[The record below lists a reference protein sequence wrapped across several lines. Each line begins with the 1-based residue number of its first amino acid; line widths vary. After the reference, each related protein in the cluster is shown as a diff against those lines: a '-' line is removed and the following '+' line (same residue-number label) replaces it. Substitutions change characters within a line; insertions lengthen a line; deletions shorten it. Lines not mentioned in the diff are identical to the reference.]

1 MSFFDQIHHTETRKH
16 RNTESLFSFDQSYL
30 WFCDSEFLCNAFLSA
45 AVMSLAACSAPV
57 PERQAVTPSAG
68 SGPAWFEEVAAA
80 RGVKW
85 VHRSGHGTRF
95 LLPEIMGGGAALF
108 DMDTDGDLDLYL
120 VQSGSVLDGGRK
132 DPPNRL
138 YRNRGDGTFDDA
150 TAGSGTDVGGYGMG
164 VASGD
169 YDNDGDPDLFV
180 TNAGPNVLLRND
192 GQGRFTD
199 ATAGAGAAGKGWS
212 TSAAFVDHDADGDLD
227 LFVLRYINWAV
238 ASELQCFSMM
248 GTPDYCSPRNYDAPL
263 SSVLYRNNG
272 NGTFTDVSQA
282 AGLHAAFGNGLGVVA
297 SDVNRDGR
305 PDLFVANDAMPNQL
319 WINQGRGRFED
330 RALVMGTAVDEDG
343 TAKSGMGVDARDV
356 DDDGD
361 EDLLVVNLDGES
373 DSFFRNDGK
382 FFSDATAAAGLRAV
396 SRPFTRFGT
405 AFIDFDND
413 GWLDLYQANG
423 RVGQQAQRYGDDPYA
438 EPSLLYKGSSGGRFE
453 EVKPRG
459 GTASLLTASSRA
471 AAFGDLDNDGGV
483 DIVVVNRDHAPYV
496 LRNVAPSRGNWVAFR
511 VLEPNGRDSLGAEVT
526 LSAGTRTIMR
536 TVRAAFSY
544 QASNDPRVHVGLGA
558 ETKAVNVQVRWPN
571 GTVEKFGDFPA
582 GRIVTLRRKP

>member
-1 MSFFDQIHHTETRKH
+1 MMGGRQKAEGRRQNGFVPF
-16 RNTESLFSFDQSYL
+16 
-30 WFCDSEFLCNAFLSA
+30 WFCLLPFAFCLLPWGCAPAPERSA
-45 AVMSLAACSAPV
+45 AAPV
-57 PERQAVTPSAG
+57 AAA
-68 SGPAWFEEVAAA
+68 GPAWFEEVAAS
-80 RGVKW
+80 RGITW
-85 VHRSGHGTRF
+85 AHRSGHGTRF

-108 DMDTDGDLDLYL
+108 DMDADGDLDLYL
-120 VQSGSVLDGGRK
+120 VQSGSVLEGGKK
-132 DPPNRL
+132 DPSNRL
-138 YRNRGDGTFDDA
+138 YRNRGDGRFDDA

-180 TNAGPNVLLRND
+180 TNAGPSVLLRND
-192 GQGRFTD
+192 GDGRFTD
-199 ATAGAGAAGKGWS
+199 ATAGAGVAGKGWS
-212 TSAAFVDHDADGDLD
+212 TSAAFVDYDTDGDLD

-282 AGLHAAFGNGLGVVA
+282 AGLHAAFGNGLGVVV

-319 WINQGRGRFED
+319 WINLGQGRFED

-343 TAKSGMGVDARDV
+343 TAKSGMGVDAKDV
-356 DDDGD
+356 DGDGD

-373 DSFFRNDGK
+373 DSLFRNDGK
-382 FFSDATAAAGLRAV
+382 FFSDATAAAGLRSV

-405 AFIDFDND
+405 ALIDFDND

-423 RVGQQAQRYGDDPYA
+423 RVGQQAERYGDDPYA
-438 EPSLLYKGSSGGRFE
+438 EPSLLFRGSSTGRFE
-453 EVKPRG
+453 EVRPRG

-471 AAFGDLDNDGGV
+471 AAFGDIDNDGGV

-496 LRNVAPSRGNWVAFR
+496 LRNVAPSRGRWVAFR
-511 VLEPNGRDSLGAEVT
+511 VLEPNGRDSLGAEIT
-526 LSAGTRTIMR
+526 LSVGDRTITR
-536 TVRAAFSY
+536 TVRTAFSY
-544 QASNDPRVHVGLGA
+544 LASNDPRVHVGLGTQ
-558 ETKAVNVQVRWPN
+558 TKAVNVRVRWP
-571 GTVEKFGDFPA
+571 GGAVERFGDIPA
-582 GRIVTLRRKP
+582 GQIVTLRPPTRPQAAPARPRHSSQD